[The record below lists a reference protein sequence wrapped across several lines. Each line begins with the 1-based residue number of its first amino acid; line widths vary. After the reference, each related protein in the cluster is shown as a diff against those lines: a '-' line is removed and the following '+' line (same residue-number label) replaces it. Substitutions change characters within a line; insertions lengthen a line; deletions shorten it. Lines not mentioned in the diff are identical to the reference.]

1 MNISI
6 MKHLKPYHLVIVVL
20 AFVLLRPA
28 QAQIYMGLHGSAVLP
43 NQFYAESHMSDNEW
57 MFTQG
62 SQHCA
67 GAGLGWNAGL
77 DVSWAMPF
85 HTNLEAILSADYLQN
100 SMNKDVKQY
109 DQIRYS
115 QRYSNC
121 SHYEMKLPRFHH
133 ICVMAGMRYCF
144 PMTTL
149 FDLYGEALAGVN
161 VRLINNWTLAYADE
175 QWNPDGNPDI
185 ELHNNESIKTYPTAT
200 TFAFGVGAGFIIK
213 KMVTVGVR
221 YCMLGKTPLSWE
233 STETVRYLVQNQV
246 VSNTHTQHIDH
257 YSINPTML
265 TITLGFR
272 LKAFGGARHVQDW

>member
-1 MNISI
+1 

-28 QAQIYMGLHGSAVLP
+28 HAQIYMGLHGSAVLP

-85 HTNLEAILSADYLQN
+85 HTNLEAILSADYLHN

-109 DQIRYS
+109 YQIRYS

-121 SHYEMKLPRFHH
+121 SHYEMTLPRFHH

-185 ELHNNESIKTYPTAT
+185 ELHNNESIKTYPTTT

-221 YCMLGKTPLSWE
+221 YCMLGKAP
-233 STETVRYLVQNQV
+233 QNQV

>member
-1 MNISI
+1 
-6 MKHLKPYHLVIVVL
+6 
-20 AFVLLRPA
+20 
-28 QAQIYMGLHGSAVLP
+28 
-43 NQFYAESHMSDNEW
+43 
-57 MFTQG
+57 
-62 SQHCA
+62 
-67 GAGLGWNAGL
+67 
-77 DVSWAMPF
+77 
-85 HTNLEAILSADYLQN
+85 
-100 SMNKDVKQY
+100 
-109 DQIRYS
+109 
-115 QRYSNC
+115 
-121 SHYEMKLPRFHH
+121 
-133 ICVMAGMRYCF
+133 MAGMRYCF

-175 QWNPDGNPDI
+175 QWNPDGNPGI
-185 ELHNNESIKTYPTAT
+185 ELHNNESIKTYPTTT

-221 YCMLGKTPLSWE
+221 YCMLGKAPLSWE